1 MLQFEHVI
9 REKTEAAKQLFRK
22 YTTCLLNFKRF
33 QGTNNKVYC
42 HVVSE
47 YSSAVCQQYI
57 CILFTP
63 SISLDAVPTCIIK
76 ILVFPWILRI
86 TSLKSKHLLTSSS
99 FVPTG
104 LLLHAAVLFK
114 VTLDTTHKS
123 VPGFL
128 WCDGLSIVI
137 NNFLHEQRDKPSL
150 ISSTLQRGSANQIF
164 HSLSGWLLIAN
175 FVLSFLF
182 PSFKYS

>member
-1 MLQFEHVI
+1 MNIKQSFFCSNFGSVCVLSPANLKRGWVTNFDVI
-9 REKTEAAKQLFRK
+9 VFASLHTNVNL
-22 YTTCLLNFKRF
+22 
-33 QGTNNKVYC
+33 NNKETANNPPWLVGCCYC
-42 HVVSE
+42 
-47 YSSAVCQQYI
+47 C
-57 CILFTP
+57 C
-63 SISLDAVPTCIIK
+63 C
-76 ILVFPWILRI
+76 
-86 TSLKSKHLLTSSS
+86 S